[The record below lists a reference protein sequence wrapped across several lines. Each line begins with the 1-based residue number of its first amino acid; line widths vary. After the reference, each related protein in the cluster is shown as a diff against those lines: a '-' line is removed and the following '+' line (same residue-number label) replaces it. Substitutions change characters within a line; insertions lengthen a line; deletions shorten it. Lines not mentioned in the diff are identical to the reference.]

1 LQGDNLFD
9 MPHLK
14 LTVLSL
20 RYSSWSMRPWLA
32 LTHAG
37 ATFSKET
44 VELGHMQKKA
54 DFSKGSI
61 DLSKV
66 EPTPMADRRALG
78 SVHGLFPVLR
88 VDGVPIHESLAIC
101 EYVAEAF
108 PDAGLWPDD
117 VIDRAQARAI
127 SCEMV
132 GGFSNMRADLA
143 CHLFGRAPDFTPS
156 AKTQTDID
164 RVFELWSACLEH
176 SGGPF
181 LFGRFSIA
189 DAMYFPVL
197 TRLRTYGIPLA
208 ETVTDYAQAIDNLP
222 AVKKLFD
229 VARSEPRT
237 AVYDDYLRVL
247 GGDPDATL
255 PAG

>member
-1 LQGDNLFD
+1 
-9 MPHLK
+9 MPRLK

-37 ATFSKET
+37 ATFEKET
-44 VELGHMQKKA
+44 VELAHMQEKA

-61 DLSKV
+61 DLTNI
-66 EPTPMADRRALG
+66 EPTPLADRRALG

-88 VDGVPIHESLAIC
+88 VDDVPIHESLAIC

-108 PDAGLWPDD
+108 PDAGLWPEDAL
-117 VIDRAQARAI
+117 DRARARAI

-132 GGFSNMRADLA
+132 GGFANMRAQLA
-143 CHLFGRAPDFTPS
+143 CHLFGRVPGFTLS
-156 AKTQTDID
+156 AGARSDIA
-164 RVFELWSACLEH
+164 RVFELWRECLER

-181 LFGRFSIA
+181 LFGHFSIA

-208 ETVTDYAQAIDNLP
+208 GTVKNYARALDDLP
-222 AVKKLFD
+222 AVQKLLE

-237 AVYDDYLRVL
+237 VIYDDYLRAL
-247 GGDPDATL
+247 GGDPDAAL
-255 PAG
+255 PAGQPG